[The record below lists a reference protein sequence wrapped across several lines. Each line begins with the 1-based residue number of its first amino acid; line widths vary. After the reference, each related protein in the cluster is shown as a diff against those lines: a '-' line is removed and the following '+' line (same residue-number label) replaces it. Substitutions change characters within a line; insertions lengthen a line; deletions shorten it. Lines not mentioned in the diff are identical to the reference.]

1 MSSTLAHAASASLI
15 ALTFAHAKP
24 NETSYIL
31 AALVSASILDLDHLV
46 YVIKDRAM
54 YRRLGYQDHLH
65 NARSAFHE
73 LCGLLM
79 VGVLS
84 GLLFWADPK
93 LAHIVFIAFA
103 IHVVQDWVMG
113 KSYPLAP
120 VDTTETQFFALAS
133 KQKML
138 VDMAIVTT
146 FGILWILYLVGA
158 V

>member
-1 MSSTLAHAASASLI
+1 MSSTLAHAASASLV

-31 AALVSASILDLDHLV
+31 AALVSASILDLDHLA

-54 YRRLGYQDHLH
+54 YRRLGYQDHPH

-84 GLLFWADPK
+84 GLFWADPK
-93 LAHIVFIAFA
+93 LARVVFIAFA
-103 IHVVQDWVMG
+103 IHEERIWSAQ
-113 KSYPLAP
+113 KSSCEP
-120 VDTTETQFFALAS
+120 
-133 KQKML
+133 
-138 VDMAIVTT
+138 
-146 FGILWILYLVGA
+146 
-158 V
+158 

>member
-1 MSSTLAHAASASLI
+1 MSSTLVHAASASLV

-54 YRRLGYQDHLH
+54 YRRLGYQGHLR

-79 VGVLS
+79 AGVLS

-93 LAHIVFIAFA
+93 LARVVFIAFA
-103 IHVVQDWVMG
+103 IHEERIWSAQ
-113 KSYPLAP
+113 KSSCEP
-120 VDTTETQFFALAS
+120 
-133 KQKML
+133 
-138 VDMAIVTT
+138 
-146 FGILWILYLVGA
+146 
-158 V
+158 